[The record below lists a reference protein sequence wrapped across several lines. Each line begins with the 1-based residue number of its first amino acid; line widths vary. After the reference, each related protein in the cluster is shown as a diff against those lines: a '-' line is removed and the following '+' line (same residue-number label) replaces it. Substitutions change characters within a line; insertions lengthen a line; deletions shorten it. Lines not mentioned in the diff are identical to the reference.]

1 MAALRAL
8 AVREKTLQEQDA
20 AEYDAACAERKK
32 KTRAHWLRGK
42 ERAAEVKVLRHEM
55 FKSGFSM
62 IQRHLTMWRDLYA
75 PHGTHTHTH
84 SLTHARTH
92 ARTRARAHTHVCV
105 CVRAHLTK
113 VFAGAGTTGT
123 GT

>member
-1 MAALRAL
+1 M
-8 AVREKTLQEQDA
+8 REKTLQEQDA

-84 SLTHARTH
+84 THSLTHTH
-92 ARTRARAHTHVCV
+92 THSHVCV
-105 CVRAHLTK
+105 CARAHLTK

>member
-1 MAALRAL
+1 M
-8 AVREKTLQEQDA
+8 REKTLQEQDA

-32 KTRAHWLRGK
+32 MTRAAWLRGK

-84 SLTHARTH
+84 TLTHARTH
-92 ARTRARAHTHVCV
+92 ARTHTHTHTHTRMCV
-105 CVRAHLTK
+105 CARAHLTD

-123 GT
+123 ST

>member
-32 KTRAHWLRGK
+32 MTRAAWLRGK

-84 SLTHARTH
+84 THTYCTDTSMPRDTSH
-92 ARTRARAHTHVCV
+92 AENADPHM
-105 CVRAHLTK
+105 
-113 VFAGAGTTGT
+113 
-123 GT
+123 